1 MSDINFNKGLL
12 LDFFKACKGGVI
24 GSVYHMLNSFP
35 KVLDIYIKGF
45 DNNHAIDGIETSMV
59 IDERYNTIIRI
70 LNEDDKEFIIDFIT
84 NNGRLTKIHGKTTME
99 TLFVKIYTLKL
110 AIIYKGMT
118 AQTI

>member
-12 LDFFKACKGGVI
+12 LDFFRACKGGVI

-35 KVLDIYIKGF
+35 KVLNMYASGF
-45 DNNHAIDGIETSMV
+45 VNDNV

-110 AIIYKGMT
+110 VIIYKGMT